1 MWTKPLVE
9 AEALFIYSICI
20 STQFSE
26 YAGEAYYNLP
36 AIYEVEFRLEFHNVF
51 NLYLESFSKSLPY
64 QPWFSQKA
72 DCRRV
77 AVCVMKQNLG
87 ISNLLITTDNFL

>member
-26 YAGEAYYNLP
+26 YAGEAYYNLL
-36 AIYEVEFRLEFHNVF
+36 AIYEVEFRLEFQNMFDQFVESSF
-51 NLYLESFSKSLPY
+51 KLKYLGFLKKQTVEELQFASK
-64 QPWFSQKA
+64 
-72 DCRRV
+72 
-77 AVCVMKQNLG
+77 
-87 ISNLLITTDNFL
+87 